1 MPPNIGGI
9 WYTCDMEH
17 LSEKKRFSIIAR
29 AKSIKHAV
37 RGVSIIFRTQ
47 HNAWVHAVVGV
58 VVVVLGFVLRISH
71 LEWGL
76 IILAITSVVAA
87 GAVLLTAVGAI
98 FVGILVFLPKAVRLW
113 N

>member
-1 MPPNIGGI
+1 
-9 WYTCDMEH
+9 MEH
-17 LSEKKRFSIIAR
+17 LSSKMSEKKRFSIIAR
-29 AKSIKHAV
+29 AKSVKHAL

-87 GAVLLTAVGAI
+87 EGFNTALEIDIDLTSPSKSRGQLANA
-98 FVGILVFLPKAVRLW
+98 
-113 N
+113 